1 MMDTPSPSKEAGMY
15 HRILVPLDGTRFGE
29 HALPYAVDIAVR
41 TGATLELVHV
51 HHHREHEPDL
61 ARLPQYRFQRIDEV
75 DADHDR
81 AELTA
86 EARYL
91 EQRAV
96 DIELRYPV
104 RVVTRVVAG
113 RTADAVVREAQEIV
127 ADLVVMA
134 THARQGLDRMRM
146 GHLAHELI
154 CALNVPA
161 LCIRPESD
169 ETPIVAPE
177 LHRVLIPLDGS
188 DFSEQVLDAAAP
200 LLMQLQVQPT
210 LLHILSPRPML
221 SSGLQEKRVIANR
234 QQALE
239 YLMDVAARFRGRMPE
254 PQLTALEDAQ
264 PANVIASL
272 LSLGEFD
279 MVAMATHGRS
289 GLSRLLMGSVAEEVL
304 RHVDR
309 PVLLFRPRLAR
320 EPSANAFAEAFRIYG
335 E

>member
-1 MMDTPSPSKEAGMY
+1 MY

-29 HALPYAVDIAVR
+29 HALPYAVDIAIR

-51 HHHREHEPDL
+51 HHHQEHEPQL
-61 ARLPQYRFQRIDEV
+61 ARLPQYRYQRIDQV
-75 DADHDR
+75 DAEHDV
-81 AELTA
+81 AELSA
-86 EARYL
+86 EAAYL
-91 EQRAV
+91 DQRAT

-104 RVVTRVVAG
+104 RVVTRIVAG
-113 RTADAVVREAQEIV
+113 RTADAVVQEAQDIV
-127 ADLVVMA
+127 ADLIVMA

-146 GHLAHELI
+146 GHLAHELV

-169 ETPIVAPE
+169 DTPIIAPE

-188 DFSEQVLDAAAP
+188 AFSEQVLDAAAP
-200 LLMQLQVQPT
+200 LLMQLQAQPT

-221 SSGLQEKRVIANR
+221 SSGVQEKRVIATR
-234 QQALE
+234 PQALD
-239 YLMDVAARFRGRMPE
+239 YLKDVAERFRGRIPA
-254 PQLTALEDAQ
+254 PILTALEDAQ
-264 PANVIASL
+264 PANFIASL
-272 LSLGEFD
+272 LSLGEYD

-289 GLSRLLMGSVAEEVL
+289 GVSRLLMGSVAEEVL

-309 PVLLFRPRLAR
+309 PVLLYRPRVER
-320 EPSANAFAEAFRIYG
+320 TPSAHAFAEAFRIYG